1 MEQNNS
7 TKKRLSWGTGLTVA
21 IVLFMIA
28 TLSMVFFAVS
38 LDYHMVADDYYQQ
51 AEQYQQHINRVEEAG
66 SLENPLQIE
75 YQSSSQAIH
84 LQFPVSGLTDP
95 VTGSLENPLQI
106 EYQSSSQ
113 AIHLQFPVS
122 GLTDPVTGSVE
133 LYRPNDSS
141 LDRSFELKPD
151 ENGIQQIPVANFARG
166 RWLVKVNWSSGDRDF
181 FEEASLFF

>member
-95 VTGSLENPLQI
+95 VTGS
-106 EYQSSSQ
+106 
-113 AIHLQFPVS
+113 
-122 GLTDPVTGSVE
+122 VE

>member
-1 MEQNNS
+1 
-7 TKKRLSWGTGLTVA
+7 
-21 IVLFMIA
+21 MIA

-51 AEQYQQHINRVEEAG
+51 AEQYQQHINRVEETG
-66 SLENPLQIE
+66 SLESPLQIE

-84 LQFPVSGLTDP
+84 LQFPVSGLT
-95 VTGSLENPLQI
+95 E
-106 EYQSSSQ
+106 
-113 AIHLQFPVS
+113 
-122 GLTDPVTGSVE
+122 PVTGSVE

>member
-1 MEQNNS
+1 MKENNS
-7 TKKRLSWGTGLTVA
+7 TKKRLSWGTGLTIA

-51 AEQYQQHINRVEEAG
+51 AEQYQQHINRVEETG
-66 SLENPLQIE
+66 SLESPLQIE

-84 LQFPVSGLTDP
+84 LQFPVSGLT
-95 VTGSLENPLQI
+95 E
-106 EYQSSSQ
+106 
-113 AIHLQFPVS
+113 
-122 GLTDPVTGSVE
+122 PVTGSVE